1 MMEKGATLDADV
13 GGKMMDEE
21 VAVGDADAHVKAKSK
36 KKRRLQSH
44 ALLPQVVNYKALF
57 TFDSL
62 VTELITTS
70 CKN

>member
-36 KKRRLQSH
+36 KKRRYWLCSRRFLRCNFYFELKLD
-44 ALLPQVVNYKALF
+44 LLFGK
-57 TFDSL
+57 
-62 VTELITTS
+62 
-70 CKN
+70 